1 MEKISEK
8 FLLNHSL
15 LGTCARNYRVF
26 AVIMLVVWLILNIE
40 FCTAIRISPS
50 LKGVKKLVNL
60 KIFVLII
67 CMIISVKW
75 LGIDSGMLKLI
86 EKICE
91 PFLGVITQCLSPHL
105 KNGTFPHMLDRVWIS
120 DKDH

>member
-1 MEKISEK
+1 M
-8 FLLNHSL
+8 
-15 LGTCARNYRVF
+15 
-26 AVIMLVVWLILNIE
+26 
-40 FCTAIRISPS
+40 
-50 LKGVKKLVNL
+50 KGVKKLEN
-60 KIFVLII
+60 FVLII

-105 KNGTFPHMLDRVWIS
+105 KNGTFPRMLDRVWIS